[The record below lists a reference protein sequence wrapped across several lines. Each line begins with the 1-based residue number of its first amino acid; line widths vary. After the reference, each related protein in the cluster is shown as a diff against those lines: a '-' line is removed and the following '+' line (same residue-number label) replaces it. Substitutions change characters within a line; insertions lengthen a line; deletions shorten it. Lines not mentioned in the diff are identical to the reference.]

1 MENLTYQ
8 LIDSGNGKK
17 LERFGKYVI
26 ERPASQ
32 AAWQTQKPL
41 AQWKRAHA
49 RFTREENKK
58 WANIEALPAKW
69 TIKVSDIIFQL
80 SPTDFGHL
88 GIFPEQKHFWRW
100 AQDAITQE
108 NAKRDQPINVLNLF
122 AYSGGSTLAAAR
134 AGAQVVHLDA
144 SKGMVTWARENAA
157 LNDLGEA
164 PIRWI
169 TDDVNKFIKR
179 ELKRGNRY
187 DAIILDPPTFGR
199 GAKGELFKI
208 EEEIVPL
215 LQTCRELLTESPLF
229 IMLSCHTPGY
239 TPTVLHHLLEQSVE
253 GLGGSISK
261 GEMFLEG
268 EGFPLPSGAFARWY
282 IHG

>member
-1 MENLTYQ
+1 MKNLDYQ

-32 AAWQTQKPL
+32 AAWLPQQPL
-41 AQWKRAHA
+41 ATWKRAHA
-49 RFTREENKK
+49 QFTREDNKK
-58 WANIEALPAKW
+58 WARIDALPDQW
-69 TIKVSDIIFQL
+69 TITVSDIRFKL

-88 GIFPEQKHFWRW
+88 GIFPEQKPFWRW
-100 AQDAITQE
+100 AQDTISE
-108 NAKRDQPINVLNLF
+108 EISKRESPLKILNLF
-122 AYSGGSTLAAAR
+122 AYSGGSTLAAAK

-144 SKGMVTWARENAA
+144 SKGMVAWARENAA
-157 LNDLGEA
+157 LNGLEDA

-199 GAKGELFKI
+199 GTKGELFKI

-239 TPTVLHHLLEQSVE
+239 TPTVLHHLLEQAVD
-253 GLGGSISK
+253 GLGGSIEQ

-268 EGFPLPSGAFARWY
+268 EGYALPSGAFSRWC